1 MYLITAHISVQI
13 SMRTI
18 LVHFTNFKGLIAAF
32 EILRIELENGTN
44 VEDKSNICLFYL
56 LFRHWL

>member
-13 SMRTI
+13 SMPTI

-44 VEDKSNICLFYL
+44 EDKSNICLFYL